1 MRLKEG
7 AIPIINAVPG
17 FKDYYVIYAPEDTA
31 TAISILNN
39 YTGAEESNQTRARVG
54 PATAVAQ
61 PVIVHTLV

>member
-39 YTGAEESNQTRARVG
+39 YTGAEESNRRGLASD
-54 PATAVAQ
+54 Q
-61 PVIVHTLV
+61 PRRWPSR